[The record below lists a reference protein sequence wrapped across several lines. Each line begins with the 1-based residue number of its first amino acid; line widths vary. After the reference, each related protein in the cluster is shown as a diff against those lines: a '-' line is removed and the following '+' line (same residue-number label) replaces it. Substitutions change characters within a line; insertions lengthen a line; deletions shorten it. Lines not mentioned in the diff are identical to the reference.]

1 MRTLLVVLLAVFSAS
16 GSAFAGSGGTGVG
29 VVLGSPNG
37 VTARHWLNDQQSLEG
52 AAGWSLLD
60 SHFQLN
66 ANYLWNQAAAVTIGS
81 ENFDLFFGIGASL
94 RSKSG
99 TASNEVV
106 FGPRL
111 PVGLAYEFANP
122 DIELFTQAALNVG
135 LVPSSDVYV
144 DLNVGV
150 RFYF

>member
-1 MRTLLVVLLAVFSAS
+1 MKFILLAAMALSFTSVSTYA
-16 GSAFAGSGGTGVG
+16 AGGTGVG

-37 VTARHWLNDQQSLEG
+37 ITARHWLSDQQSIEG
-52 AAGWSLLD
+52 AAGWSLTK
-60 SHFQLN
+60 SRFQMN
-66 ANYLWNQAAAVTIGS
+66 ANYLWNQPGAVEIGS
-81 ENFDLFFGIGASL
+81 EKFDLFFGIGASL

-99 TASNEVV
+99 TADNEVV

-122 DIELFTQAALNVG
+122 DIELFTQAALNMS
-135 LVPSSDVYV
+135 LIPSSNFYIDA
-144 DLNVGV
+144 NIGV

>member
-1 MRTLLVVLLAVFSAS
+1 MRFILLSFLLSVP
-16 GSAFAGSGGTGVG
+16 AFAAGGTGIG

-37 VTARHWLNDQQSLEG
+37 VTARHWVNEQQSIDG
-52 AAGWSLLD
+52 AAGWSLID
-60 SHFQLN
+60 SHVQVN
-66 ANYLWNQAAAVTIGS
+66 ANYLWNLPAAFIIGE
-81 ENFDLFFGIGASL
+81 ENFDFFFGIGASL

-99 TASNEVV
+99 TANNELV

-111 PVGLAYEFANP
+111 PAGVAYEFANP
-122 DIELFTQAALNVG
+122 DIELFTQAALNLG
-135 LVPSSDVYV
+135 LVPSSDLYF